1 MIGRKKTKIVATL
14 GPATDSPEILKSMIL
29 AGVNVFRINFS
40 HANYEEVK
48 QRIAQ
53 VRAIQEELN
62 THVALLGDL
71 QGPKLRVGVMED
83 DVVVENGD

>member
-1 MIGRKKTKIVATL
+1 M
-14 GPATDSPEILKSMIL
+14 
-29 AGVNVFRINFS
+29 NVFRINFS

-48 QRIAQ
+48 QHIAQ

-71 QGPKLRVGVMED
+71 QGPKFRVGVMED
-83 DVVVENGD
+83 DVVVNDGDQISFGT